1 MPEFVLKT
9 TDRIYCIGR
18 FCYDADAAASQPI
31 HLQIIVDEL
40 QITYDFND
48 CYRIVMNTRIKILFI
63 SLLGGI
69 LWVFLLSILIPA
81 TDGGNFAGD
90 LLLDRNT
97 ESFPYPFTIQ
107 NLMWLVF
114 SIGVGELIVRWRVG
128 LQEQAQLTRNLLPE
142 DRETIW
148 ELKDIGAVNRG
159 ILVSDSVHKMWLQ
172 RLCSRCLLAFQS
184 SVSIAQVNAIFN
196 STMDLY
202 QNEIDL
208 RYNMLKYLVWLIPTL
223 GFIGTVVGIA
233 LALSGAGELV
243 AKGVDEGALLTELG
257 PQLMQQL
264 TKQLGVAFYT
274 TLLAL
279 LQSAVLMFAMHLV
292 QGREEETLNQIGQ
305 YCLDNLINRL
315 TE

>member
-1 MPEFVLKT
+1 
-9 TDRIYCIGR
+9 
-18 FCYDADAAASQPI
+18 
-31 HLQIIVDEL
+31 
-40 QITYDFND
+40 
-48 CYRIVMNTRIKILFI
+48 MNIRIKTFVG
-63 SLLGGI
+63 SLMGGVV
-69 LWVFLLSILIPA
+69 WVFLLSILIPA
-81 TDGGNFAGD
+81 EVGNFAGD

-114 SIGVGELIVRWRVG
+114 SIGVGELIVRHKIGV
-128 LQEQAQLTRNLLPE
+128 LEQIQLTRNLLPE

-148 ELKDIGAVNRG
+148 ELKDIGMVNRG
-159 ILVSDSVHKMWLQ
+159 ILASDSENKMWLQ

-184 SVSIAQVNAIFN
+184 SESIAQVNSIFN

-233 LALSGAGELV
+233 LALNGAGELV
-243 AKGVDEGALLTELG
+243 AKGVASGALLTEMG

-292 QGREEETLNQIGQ
+292 QGKEEETLNQIGQ

>member
-1 MPEFVLKT
+1 
-9 TDRIYCIGR
+9 
-18 FCYDADAAASQPI
+18 
-31 HLQIIVDEL
+31 
-40 QITYDFND
+40 
-48 CYRIVMNTRIKILFI
+48 MNTRIKILFI

-90 LLLDRNT
+90 LLLDRDT

-159 ILVSDSVHKMWLQ
+159 ILVSDSAHKMWLQ